1 MNVDESEFPPNK
13 TKSVLEESHSM
24 SFMSGARAFRC
35 LCVGGNLFTVRVYP
49 NGRARALYGE
59 VDVSKGFQKFLSV
72 QESSDVSNTLIVQMG
87 STKIEL
93 LREYAESLLRFSIR
107 VYNTHGLPNVPRTI
121 EVTYTDSYL
130 LLIPK
135 KKRVQHYVKRIEGTS
150 RIWDI
155 LELENV
161 RVLFF
166 FETRFIVFHLSN
178 QESHCCT
185 HTEEEG

>member
-135 KKRVQHYVKRIEGTS
+135 KKRVQHYRKRIEGTS
-150 RIWDI
+150 RISDI